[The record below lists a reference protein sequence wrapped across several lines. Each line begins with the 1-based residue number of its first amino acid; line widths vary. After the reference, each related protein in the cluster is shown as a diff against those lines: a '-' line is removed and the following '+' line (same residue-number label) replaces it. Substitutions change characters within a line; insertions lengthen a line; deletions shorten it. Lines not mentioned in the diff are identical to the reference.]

1 MGLTD
6 FWALLLLRLG
16 QAHRVCR
23 VLSTRRCT
31 SPESRVLSPVAEAK
45 HPRTPKVPR
54 SLAETRMTHVTPSA
68 PLGSAPQDPTTTSS
82 SSQQQPPTATTV
94 THIAKL
100 AATMTYCIH
109 RRAALS
115 TPVAGLRVSHLLT
128 APWACQKVRCPN
140 TPTLELS
147 RWPSVDKCHGQCTM
161 HLDPH
166 PHPYL

>member
-1 MGLTD
+1 MRHGVTETKTAGSRLTECAECCECCQQD
-6 FWALLLLRLG
+6 A
-16 QAHRVCR
+16 ARVP
-23 VLSTRRCT
+23 
-31 SPESRVLSPVAEAK
+31 SPKSRVLSPVAEAK
-45 HPRTPKVPR
+45 HPHTPKVPR

-68 PLGSAPQDPTTTSS
+68 PLGSAPQDPTTT
-82 SSQQQPPTATTV
+82 TITTTTGTTV
-94 THIAKL
+94 THMAKL

-115 TPVAGLRVSHLLT
+115 MPVTGLRVSHLLT

-147 RWPSVDKCHGQCTM
+147 RWPSVDKCHSQCTM